1 MLNAW
6 INSQV
11 YLSENWKRRDIER
24 MRGRKGGRGER
35 EGGGGRGGR
44 EERETSAHIIR
55 YQKLHHRSHNNQS
68 VAGDHSN
75 MPEVEERDKLLK
87 L

>member
-1 MLNAW
+1 MKEER
-6 INSQV
+6 
-11 YLSENWKRRDIER
+11 YRENER
-24 MRGRKGGRGER
+24 EKGR
-35 EGGGGRGGR
+35 EGGERGGGGR